1 MDNRFL
7 GTGVALVTPFHE
19 DKSIDFESL
28 EKVINHCIEGGV
40 NYLVIL
46 GTTGESVVL
55 SNEEQQE
62 VIRKTVE
69 IVNNRVPLAAGFG
82 GASTAQ
88 TINNLQTFDLKGI
101 DAILSSSPNYN
112 KPSQEGL
119 YQHYK
124 AIAESTDFPI
134 ILYNVPSRTSKNMEA
149 STTIRLANDFKN
161 IIAIKEASNN
171 MAQCMDIVRK
181 TKDEFLLISGDDIHA
196 LPIISFGGKGV
207 ISVVAQ
213 ATPKTFTSMVNQ
225 ALEGNFNEAS
235 TYQFKVQDLIYNI
248 FKENNPAGIK
258 AALNILGLCK
268 NNLRLPLVPV
278 SKKLFEKTKI
288 SLEGLA

>member
-7 GTGVALVTPFHE
+7 GTGVALVTPFHS
-19 DKSIDFESL
+19 DKTIDFKSL
-28 EKVINHCIEGGV
+28 KKVIDHCIEGGV
-40 NYLVIL
+40 NYLVTL

-55 SNEEQQE
+55 SSEEQQE
-62 VIRKTVE
+62 VIYKTLE
-69 IVNNRVPLAAGFG
+69 FINNRVPLVAGFG
-82 GASTAQ
+82 GANTAQ
-88 TINNLQTFDLKGI
+88 TISNLQTFDLKGVA
-101 DAILSSSPNYN
+101 AILSSSPNYN

-124 AIAESTDFPI
+124 AIAESTDLPI

-149 STTIRLANDFKN
+149 RTTIRLANDFKN

-181 TKDEFLLISGDDIHA
+181 TNDDFLLISGDDVHA
-196 LPIISFGGKGV
+196 LPMISFGGKGV

-213 ATPKTFTSMVNQ
+213 ATPKTFSSMINQ
-225 ALEGNFNEAS
+225 ALNNDFEAAS
-235 TYQFKVQDLIYNI
+235 KNQFKVQDLIYQI

-258 AALNILGLCK
+258 AALNILGICE
-268 NNLRLPLVPV
+268 NELRLPLVPV
-278 SKKLFEKTKI
+278 SNKLFEKI
-288 SLEGLA
+288 ENSLQGLS

>member
-7 GTGVALVTPFHE
+7 GTGVALVTPFNL
-19 DKSIDFESL
+19 DNSIDFKSL
-28 EKVINHCIEGGV
+28 KKIIDHCINGGV
-40 NYLVIL
+40 NYLVTL

-55 SNEEQQE
+55 TNEEQQE
-62 VIRKTVE
+62 VIYKTIE
-69 IVNNRVPLAAGFG
+69 FIDNRVPLVAGFG
-82 GASTAQ
+82 GANTAQ
-88 TINNLQTFDLKGI
+88 TIKNLQTFDLKGV

-124 AIAESTDFPI
+124 AIAESTDLPI
-134 ILYNVPSRTSKNMEA
+134 ILYNVPSRTAKNMEA
-149 STTIRLANDFKN
+149 QTTIRLANDCKN

-181 TKDEFLLISGDDIHA
+181 TKDDFMLISGDDVHA
-196 LPIISFGGKGV
+196 LPMISFGGKGV

-213 ATPKTFTSMVNQ
+213 ATPKTFTSMINN
-225 ALEGNFNEAS
+225 ALKGEFKKAS
-235 TYQFKVQDLIYNI
+235 ENQFKVQDLIYNI

-258 AALNILGLCK
+258 AALNVLELCE
-268 NNLRLPLVPV
+268 NTLRLPLVPV
-278 SKKLFEKTKI
+278 SNKLFQKI
-288 SLEGLA
+288 KASLQEAS